1 MKRVLFLVAVLALA
15 GCGGTHTTNPANT
28 GSRNVTK
35 PLQRPLVVDL
45 GNATVQLRRAG
56 SATTVVSLTGKTG
69 GATLELATGSC
80 AASGGLQLVKKLS
93 GAGPWRLSQSLTS
106 LTASPL
112 AVVLRKGGKVVACG
126 NVRQA

>member
-1 MKRVLFLVAVLALA
+1 MKRLLLLIAVLALA
-15 GCGGTHTTNPANT
+15 GCGGKHTTNPANT

-45 GNATVQLRRAG
+45 GNATVRLRRVASG
-56 SATTVVSLTGKTG
+56 TTAVSLEGKTG

-80 AASGGLQLVKKLS
+80 GAPKGLQSIQKLS
-93 GAGPWRLSQSLTS
+93 GAGPWRISQSLTS

-112 AVVLRKGGKVVACG
+112 AVVLRKGGKIVACG

>member
-1 MKRVLFLVAVLALA
+1 MKRVLLLLAVLAVA

-35 PLQRPLVVDL
+35 PLQRPIVVAL
-45 GNATVQLRRAG
+45 GNATVHLRRVA
-56 SATTVVSLTGKTG
+56 SATTEVSLEGKTG

-80 AASGGLQLVKKLS
+80 AARGGLQSIKKLT
-93 GAGPWRLSQSLTS
+93 GAGPWRISQSLTS

-112 AVVLRKGGKVVACG
+112 AVVLRKGGTIVACG

>member
-1 MKRVLFLVAVLALA
+1 MRRALALGAVLAVA

-45 GNATVQLRRAG
+45 GNATVHLR
-56 SATTVVSLTGKTG
+56 TVANGTSVSLEGKTG
-69 GATLELATGSC
+69 GAALELATGSC
-80 AASGGLQLVKKLS
+80 GAPKGLQTIQKLN
-93 GAGPWRLSQSLTS
+93 GPGPWTISQSLTS

-126 NVRQA
+126 QVRQA

>member
-1 MKRVLFLVAVLALA
+1 M
-15 GCGGTHTTNPANT
+15 
-28 GSRNVTK
+28 
-35 PLQRPLVVDL
+35 
-45 GNATVQLRRAG
+45 
-56 SATTVVSLTGKTG
+56 
-69 GATLELATGSC
+69 E
-80 AASGGLQLVKKLS
+80 KLS

>member
-1 MKRVLFLVAVLALA
+1 MKRALGLVALLAVA

-45 GNATVQLRRAG
+45 GNATVHLRGVAN
-56 SATTVVSLTGKTG
+56 ATTTVSLEGKTG
-69 GATLELATGSC
+69 GATLELATGAC
-80 AASGGLQLVKKLS
+80 GAPEGLQTIQKLN
-93 GAGPWRLSQSLTS
+93 GRGPWTISQSLTS

-112 AVVLRKGGKVVACG
+112 AVVLRKGGKVVVCG
-126 NVRQA
+126 QVRQA